1 MGTEQ
6 EVEIEDVEADVEQYQ
21 HQEIVQPTDL
31 HSGSLKLLVLTLLIT
46 DTGEVRINNCLG
58 SPLTKPEPRVQ
69 MFQSIQSE
77 VIASQGFLP
86 HFISSVYL

>member
-31 HSGSLKLLVLTLLIT
+31 HSGSLTLLTILIT

-69 MFQSIQSE
+69 MFHSIQTE
-77 VIASQGFLP
+77 VITSEGFLP